1 MLNDVGLGVLADS
14 TYVVEGPPGAG
25 KTALMAQCVSEVA
38 VRPATSEGRIW
49 LPVIVHSSVT
59 NSARALGRDIDR
71 AIASRVASPAG
82 KPQRDGLLS
91 EIGEMIPDLE
101 PVEQRAA
108 RDAFTFLKESAANL
122 ERTVISRRDALFDRL
137 AEKIPELLNAYGV
150 GRAQAV
156 VRNILSR
163 GVSITGFA
171 TGPSREAP
179 NPSITD
185 VVEDRRGAWD
195 AYQIVVFVD
204 EGQNIPPSGPPGED
218 MPSVLSHIHEG
229 KAGAPLSL
237 CVFGLWGTWVALKA
251 VGISRTVAERD
262 IALGAL
268 SEQDCAKAVR
278 RCFGNFHVTNG
289 EGWERAIVSRS
300 QQWPQ
305 HLAGFMAAAMQELR
319 KHKRPGGGYDAG
331 PADFEAAIAAG
342 DRTREHYYRQRAKS
356 LGSGGQVELAAR
368 LASALRNTTGLSHL
382 EVSRLLIE
390 TDSTISEK
398 EREAFLSAA
407 YRSGFLSYDYV
418 EQKIS
423 MPIPSFAGFLLKDPP
438 APTPN
443 PHVADGRGDYV
454 VPQTSSQKRPRTK
467 GSAMRP

>member
-1 MLNDVGLGVLADS
+1 
-14 TYVVEGPPGAG
+14 
-25 KTALMAQCVSEVA
+25 
-38 VRPATSEGRIW
+38 
-49 LPVIVHSSVT
+49 
-59 NSARALGRDIDR
+59 
-71 AIASRVASPAG
+71 
-82 KPQRDGLLS
+82 
-91 EIGEMIPDLE
+91 MIPDLE

-171 TGPSREAP
+171 TGPSRAAP
-179 NPSITD
+179 DPSITD

-218 MPSVLSHIHEG
+218 RPSVLSHIHEG

-305 HLAGFMAAAMQELR
+305 HLAGYMAAAMQELR

-331 PADFEAAIAAG
+331 PADFEATIAAG
-342 DRTREHYYRQRAKS
+342 DRTREHYCRQRAKS

-368 LASALRNTTGLSHL
+368 LASALRNTTGLSHV

-390 TDSTISEK
+390 TDSTTSEN

-454 VPQTSSQKRPRTK
+454 VARTSSQKRPRAK
-467 GSAMRP
+467 GGAMRP